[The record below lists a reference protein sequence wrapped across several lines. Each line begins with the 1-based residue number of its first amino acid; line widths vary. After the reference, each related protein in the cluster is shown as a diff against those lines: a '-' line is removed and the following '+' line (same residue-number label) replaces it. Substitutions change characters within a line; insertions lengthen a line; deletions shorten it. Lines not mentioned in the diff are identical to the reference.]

1 MKYRKL
7 GGTNENLS
15 VICLGTMT
23 WGQQNTESDAHE
35 QMSYAI
41 TQGINFFDTAE
52 MYAVPPSPQT
62 QGLTETYIGNWFK
75 KTGKRSEIFLA
86 SKVVSRRDSLEYIRE
101 GKHMPIPD
109 KKNLKYAIEQSLR
122 RLQTDH
128 VDLYQIHWP
137 DRKTNFFGVRGYT
150 QDKPEDATPIL
161 ETLEAATELMREG
174 KIRYLGISNE
184 TPWGVMQYLAL
195 AQKFN
200 LPKIVSIQN
209 AYSLIMRE
217 FEIGLAEISMRENVG
232 LLAYSPLGAGVLS
245 GKYLYGTKPSG
256 ARHTLY
262 ERTAGRYNHPYAQPA
277 IKAYVDLAKKHGLD
291 PSQMALAFVNSRP
304 FVTSTIIGATKMDQ
318 LKSDIAS
325 INLELSEDILTAIA
339 SIHSQ
344 YPNPCS

>member
-1 MKYRKL
+1 MKYKKL
-7 GGTNENLS
+7 GATNEELS

-23 WGQQNTESDAHE
+23 WGEQNSEADAHE

-41 TQGINFFDTAE
+41 TQGVNFFDTAE
-52 MYAVPPSPQT
+52 MYAVPPSEKT
-62 QGLTETYIGNWFK
+62 QGLTETYIGKWFK
-75 KTGKRSEIFLA
+75 KTGKRDEIFLA
-86 SKVVSRRDSLEYIRE
+86 SKVVSRRDALEYIRE

-109 KKNLKYAIEQSLR
+109 KRNLKYAIEKSLK

-150 QDKPEDATPIL
+150 HDKPEDATPIL
-161 ETLEAATELMREG
+161 ETLEAVNELVKEG

-184 TPWGVMQYLAL
+184 TPWGMMQYLTL
-195 AQKFN
+195 AEKHN

-209 AYSLIMRE
+209 VYNLIIRE
-217 FEIGLAEISMRENVG
+217 FEIGLAEMSMRENVG
-232 LLAYSPLGAGVLS
+232 LLAYSPLAAGVLS
-245 GKYLYGTKPSG
+245 GKYLGGAKPPG

-262 ERTAGRYNHPYAQPA
+262 ERTAGRYNSPSAQPA
-277 IKAYVDLAKKHGLD
+277 IQAYVDLAKKNGLD

-304 FVTSTIIGATKMDQ
+304 FITSNIIGATNMDQ
-318 LKSDIAS
+318 LKADIAS
-325 INLELSEDILTAIA
+325 IDLELSPEVISGINE
-339 SIHSQ
+339 IHAK